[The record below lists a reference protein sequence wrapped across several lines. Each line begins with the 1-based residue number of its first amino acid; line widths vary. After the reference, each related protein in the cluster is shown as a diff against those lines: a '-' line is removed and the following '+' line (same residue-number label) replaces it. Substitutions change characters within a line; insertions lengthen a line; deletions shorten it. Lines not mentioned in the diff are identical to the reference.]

1 MNIDIK
7 IRENKN
13 YKKCVTFVMF
23 VIFSFISL
31 WILDIYKI
39 AKMTLQLSPFYPF
52 CVLSVTNDSLL
63 SVYFLQK
70 KMK

>member
-1 MNIDIK
+1 MNIDSK
-7 IRENKN
+7 IRRNKN

-23 VIFSFISL
+23 VIFSPIKH
-31 WILDIYKI
+31 WIIDIYKNH
-39 AKMTLQLSPFYPF
+39 KNDTHLSPFYPF

-63 SVYFLQK
+63 SIYFLQK